1 MYNLVYGQ
9 ERWSHYDRSIAVVGI
24 GGTGSLVAEGLCRLL
39 LSVPDGARTQL
50 LLVDHDRVEPH
61 NLLRQAFYA
70 GDVGRF
76 KAEVLATRLAK
87 LFDRPIGYS
96 VQEFRRPS
104 YYGERSPL
112 STARIIIGCVDN
124 PMARAEIGAAVS
136 PTRWWIDAGN
146 AENLGQ
152 VLIGNARS
160 PDALQGAFD
169 PEKNLCYALPSPSI
183 QRPELLLPAEPV
195 VVSLSNQEATL
206 RQAPDEDPDC
216 AEAIQL
222 GGQSPVINQVMAA
235 LVLEVVRRL
244 ITGTCNWM
252 GLYVDMQRGELRAV
266 DATPANAARA
276 FGLRSHRALIAQN
289 KRR

>member
-9 ERWSHYDRSIAVVGI
+9 QRPVAVYDRSIAVVGC

-39 LSVPDGARTQL
+39 LPQPDMKL
-50 LLVDHDRVEPH
+50 VLVDHDRVEPH

-96 VQEFRRPS
+96 VQEFS
-104 YYGERSPL
+104 QAYYGTSNSPL
-112 STARIIIGCVDN
+112 RSARIIIGCVDN
-124 PMARAEIGAAVS
+124 PMARAEISAAVA

-152 VLIGNARS
+152 VLIGNAGSTDQLR
-160 PDALQGAFD
+160 GAFD
-169 PEKNLCYALPSPSI
+169 LEKNLCYALPLPSV
-183 QRPELLLPAEPV
+183 QRPELLLPGEP
-195 VVSLSNQEATL
+195 S
-206 RQAPDEDPDC
+206 PMMGEDPDC
-216 AEAIQL
+216 AEAVQV

-235 LVLEVVRRL
+235 LTLEVVRRV
-244 ITGTCNWM
+244 ITGACHWM
-252 GLYVDMQRGELRAV
+252 GLYLNMERGELRAV

-276 FGLRSHRALIAQN
+276 FGLRSHRALMAQEN
-289 KRR
+289 RR

>member
-9 ERWSHYDRSIAVVGI
+9 QRPVAVYDQSIAVVGC

-39 LSVPDGARTQL
+39 LPQPHVKL
-50 LLVDHDRVEPH
+50 LLVDHDRVEPN
-61 NLLRQAFYA
+61 NLLRQAFYQ
-70 GDVGRF
+70 GDLGRF

-96 VQEFRRPS
+96 VQEFREHA
-104 YYGERSPL
+104 YYGESSPL
-112 STARIIIGCVDN
+112 NRAHIIIGCVDN
-124 PMARAEIGAAVS
+124 PMARAEIAASVA
-136 PTRWWIDAGN
+136 PTRWWVDAGN

-169 PEKNLCYALPSPSI
+169 PEKNLCYALPLPTV
-183 QRPELLLPAEPV
+183 QRPELLMPAEPTPLPV
-195 VVSLSNQEATL
+195 GM
-206 RQAPDEDPDC
+206 DPDC

-235 LVLEVVRRL
+235 LTLEVVRRI
-244 ITGTCNWM
+244 ITGTCPWM
-252 GLYVDMQRGELRAV
+252 ALYLNMERGELRV
-266 DATPANAARA
+266 VEATPANAARA
-276 FGLRSHRALIAQN
+276 FSLRSQRGFLAQ
-289 KRR
+289 KRRR

>member
-9 ERWSHYDRSIAVVGI
+9 ERRLHYDRSVALVGC

-39 LSVPDGARTQL
+39 LPQPDMKL
-50 LLVDHDRVEPH
+50 VLVDHDRVEPH

-96 VQEFRRPS
+96 VQEFRRP
-104 YYGERSPL
+104 YYGESSPL
-112 STARIIIGCVDN
+112 SAARIIIGCVDN
-124 PMARAEIGAAVS
+124 PMAREELAAAIR

-152 VLIGNARS
+152 VLVGNASS

-169 PEKNLCYALPSPSI
+169 PEKNLCYALPSPTV
-183 QRPELLLPAEPV
+183 QRPELLMPAAPTPLPV
-195 VVSLSNQEATL
+195 GM
-206 RQAPDEDPDC
+206 DPDC

-235 LVLEVVRRL
+235 LTLEVVRRV
-244 ITGTCNWM
+244 ITGACPWM
-252 GLYVDMQRGELRAV
+252 ALYLDMQRGELRAV
-266 DATPANAARA
+266 EATPANAARA
-276 FGLRSHRALIAQN
+276 FGLRSHRGLMAQE